1 MEANPTMED
10 GTENIAYTI
19 LCEDWRY
26 YCLENAPQFLDGYP
40 NDGSVIVDPDELKI
54 IDYNTTDTAKRY
66 FQKLNEEYKKG
77 YVDPESFTQTYDEY
91 IAKLSTGRV
100 LGMVDQWW
108 NFAYNV
114 NDSLS

>member
-40 NDGSVIVDPDELKI
+40 NDGSVIVDPDELKV

-77 YVDPESFTQTYDEY
+77 YV
-91 IAKLSTGRV
+91 ILNHLHR
-100 LGMVDQWW
+100 LMMNILL
-108 NFAYNV
+108 NFLQDV
-114 NDSLS
+114 CWEWSISGGTLHIM